1 MNLVN
6 FVKKNTS
13 GEYSAMANE
22 VEFSRKKKKLSEN
35 SDIVINSVVIDDF
48 LVENWKFIV
57 ENEEWEDEFC
67 RRLKNRKEYGIKI
80 L

>member
-22 VEFSRKKKKLSEN
+22 VEFSRTLKKLSEN

-67 RRLKNRKEYGIKI
+67 RRLKNRKEYGIKM

>member
-22 VEFSRKKKKLSEN
+22 VEFSKTLKKLSEN

>member
-22 VEFSRKKKKLSEN
+22 VEFSRTLKKLSEN

-48 LVENWKFIV
+48 LVENWKFIA

-67 RRLKNRKEYGIKI
+67 RRLKNRKKYGIKI

>member
-22 VEFSRKKKKLSEN
+22 VEFSRTLKKLSEN

-67 RRLKNRKEYGIKI
+67 RRLKHRKEYGIKI

>member
-6 FVKKNTS
+6 FVKKNTN

-22 VEFSRKKKKLSEN
+22 VEFSRTLKKLSEN

>member
-22 VEFSRKKKKLSEN
+22 VEFSRTLKKLSEN

-48 LVENWKFIV
+48 IVENWKFIV

>member
-22 VEFSRKKKKLSEN
+22 VEFSRTLKKLSEN
-35 SDIVINSVVIDDF
+35 SDIVIN
-48 LVENWKFIV
+48 
-57 ENEEWEDEFC
+57 
-67 RRLKNRKEYGIKI
+67 
-80 L
+80 

>member
-22 VEFSRKKKKLSEN
+22 VEFSRTLKKLSEN

-67 RRLKNRKEYGIKI
+67 RRLKNKKEYGIKI

>member
-22 VEFSRKKKKLSEN
+22 VEFSRTLKKLSEN
-35 SDIVINSVVIDDF
+35 SDIVINSVVIDDL

>member
-6 FVKKNTS
+6 FVKKNTN

-22 VEFSRKKKKLSEN
+22 VEFSRTLKKLSEN

-67 RRLKNRKEYGIKI
+67 RRVKNRKEYGIKI

>member
-22 VEFSRKKKKLSEN
+22 VEFSRTLKKLSEN

-67 RRLKNRKEYGIKI
+67 RRLKNRKECGIKI

>member
-13 GEYSAMANE
+13 GEYSVMANE
-22 VEFSRKKKKLSEN
+22 VEFSRTLKKLSEN

>member
-1 MNLVN
+1 M
-6 FVKKNTS
+6 
-13 GEYSAMANE
+13 
-22 VEFSRKKKKLSEN
+22 KKLSEN

>member
-13 GEYSAMANE
+13 GEYSAMPNE
-22 VEFSRKKKKLSEN
+22 VEFSRTLKKLSEN

>member
-6 FVKKNTS
+6 FVNKNTS

-22 VEFSRKKKKLSEN
+22 VEFSRTLKKLSEN

>member
-13 GEYSAMANE
+13 REYSAMANE
-22 VEFSRKKKKLSEN
+22 VEFSRTLKKLSEN

>member
-22 VEFSRKKKKLSEN
+22 VEFSRTLKKLSEN

>member
-22 VEFSRKKKKLSEN
+22 VEFSRTLKKLSEN

-48 LVENWKFIV
+48 IVENWKFIS

>member
-22 VEFSRKKKKLSEN
+22 VEFSRILKKLSEN

>member
-22 VEFSRKKKKLSEN
+22 VEFSRTLKKLSEN
-35 SDIVINSVVIDDF
+35 SDIMINSVVIDDF

>member
-6 FVKKNTS
+6 FVKKNTN

-22 VEFSRKKKKLSEN
+22 VEFSRTLKKLSEN
-35 SDIVINSVVIDDF
+35 SEIVINSVVIDDF

>member
-22 VEFSRKKKKLSEN
+22 VEFSRTLKKLSEN

-67 RRLKNRKEYGIKI
+67 RRLKNRKEYEINI

>member
-22 VEFSRKKKKLSEN
+22 VEFSRTLKKLSEN

-67 RRLKNRKEYGIKI
+67 RRLKNRREYGIKI

>member
-22 VEFSRKKKKLSEN
+22 VEFSRTLKKLSEN

-48 LVENWKFIV
+48 LIENWKFIV

>member
-22 VEFSRKKKKLSEN
+22 VEFSRTLKKLSEN

-57 ENEEWEDEFC
+57 ENEEWENEFC

>member
-13 GEYSAMANE
+13 GEYNMMAEE
-22 VEFSRKKKKLSEN
+22 VEFSKTLKKLSEDK
-35 SDIVINSVVIDDF
+35 DIIINSVVIDDF
-48 LVENWKFIV
+48 IVENWKFIV

-67 RRLKNRKEYGIKI
+67 RRLKNRKEYGIKVF
-80 L
+80 

>member
-22 VEFSRKKKKLSEN
+22 VEFSRTLKKLSEN
-35 SDIVINSVVIDDF
+35 SDIVINSVIIDDF